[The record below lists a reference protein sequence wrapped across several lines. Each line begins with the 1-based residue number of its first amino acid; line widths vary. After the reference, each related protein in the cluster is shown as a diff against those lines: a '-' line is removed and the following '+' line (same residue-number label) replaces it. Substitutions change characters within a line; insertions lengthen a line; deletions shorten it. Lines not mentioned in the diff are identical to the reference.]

1 MKEFIK
7 NLDKIALWVVL
18 LIAGIVAFISTIEIG
33 SSLLKQLLL
42 EPTMKRE
49 VWEAEQLIEAG
60 VRWIVSV
67 IVAPVAWKFLRKK

>member
-33 SSLLKQLLL
+33 SSVLKQILL
-42 EPTMKRE
+42 EPSMKRE
-49 VWEAEQLIEAG
+49 TWEAEQLIEAG
-60 VRWIVSV
+60 VRWVVSV
-67 IVAPVAWKFLRKK
+67 VVVFVARRLLRKK